1 MKAVDKAVDKAVA
14 RMQRVED
21 AKMYLAGLKD
31 QIKQLEM
38 EIEVTPDNYNQT
50 NLKNPDKVSK
60 KQKLFKLKLE
70 LRQNENAV
78 HSATVDP
85 EDVKKV
91 FG

>member
-1 MKAVDKAVDKAVA
+1 MKTVDKAVA

-70 LRQNENAV
+70 LRKNENAA

>member
-1 MKAVDKAVDKAVA
+1 MSVVNKAIA
-14 RMQRVED
+14 RQERVEK
-21 AKMYLAGLKD
+21 AKLYLAGLKD
-31 QIKQLEM
+31 EIKRLEL
-38 EIEVTPDNYNQT
+38 EIEATPDNYQQT
-50 NLKNPDKVSK
+50 NLRNPEKMSK

-85 EDVKKV
+85 DSIKKV

>member
-1 MKAVDKAVDKAVA
+1 MKTVDKAVA
-14 RMQRVED
+14 RTQRVEN
-21 AKMYLAGLKD
+21 AKLYLADLKD

-85 EDVKKV
+85 DDIKKV